1 MTQCMI
7 NSRELMELV
16 LFLSAQTY
24 ALKTMSSGKNKG
36 IP

>member
-1 MTQCMI
+1 MTQRMI

-16 LFLSAQTY
+16 LLLSAQSY
-24 ALKTMSSGKNKG
+24 ALKTMSYGKNKM